1 LVEGGGS
8 VGGGDWIHG
17 DAAMGGAQL
26 GSFVLM
32 NSIQQFLFTMTLPL
46 DTAWVIHVHL
56 QNKTHGLVPLFIIP
70 CFVFSSLAHPS
81 ASLSFK

>member
-46 DTAWVIHVHL
+46 DTA
-56 QNKTHGLVPLFIIP
+56 
-70 CFVFSSLAHPS
+70 
-81 ASLSFK
+81 